1 MNDCCWRVL
10 AGFRNWSDW
19 IPGVRSL
26 KQTDSQPPAR
36 GTKLQVDSGM
46 TTCSIDRRDPPRS
59 LQVIIDLAP
68 GQIANGFLIE
78 TSPENAEMCISLDLE
93 RRLIGVSRIA
103 ALFFRWRLQKLGA
116 KIVTD
121 LTPRKR
127 PLRNNYDYILNSS
140 GYCY

>member
-1 MNDCCWRVL
+1 
-10 AGFRNWSDW
+10 
-19 IPGVRSL
+19 
-26 KQTDSQPPAR
+26 
-36 GTKLQVDSGM
+36 M

-78 TSPENAEMCISLDLE
+78 TSPENAKMCISLDLE

-116 KIVTD
+116 KILANLAART
-121 LTPRKR
+121 R
-127 PLRNNYDYILNSS
+127 PPKNSYDYLLDTS

>member
-10 AGFRNWSDW
+10 TGFRNWSDW
-19 IPGVRSL
+19 IPGVRSA

-78 TSPENAEMCISLDLE
+78 TSPENAEMSISLDLE

-116 KIVTD
+116 KILTD
-121 LTPRKR
+121 LTPRTR
-127 PLRNNYDYILNSS
+127 PPRNNYDYILDSS

>member
-1 MNDCCWRVL
+1 
-10 AGFRNWSDW
+10 
-19 IPGVRSL
+19 
-26 KQTDSQPPAR
+26 
-36 GTKLQVDSGM
+36 M

-78 TSPENAEMCISLDLE
+78 TSPENAKMCISLDLE

>member
-10 AGFRNWSDW
+10 TGFRNWSDW
-19 IPGVRSL
+19 IPGVRSA

-78 TSPENAEMCISLDLE
+78 TSPENAEMSISLDLE

-116 KIVTD
+116 KILTD
-121 LTPRKR
+121 LTPRTR
-127 PLRNNYDYILNSS
+127 PSKNNYDYILDNS

>member
-1 MNDCCWRVL
+1 
-10 AGFRNWSDW
+10 
-19 IPGVRSL
+19 
-26 KQTDSQPPAR
+26 
-36 GTKLQVDSGM
+36 M

-116 KIVTD
+116 KILTD
-121 LTPRKR
+121 LTPRIR
-127 PLRNNYDYILNSS
+127 PPKNNYDYILDSS
-140 GYCY
+140 GYCD